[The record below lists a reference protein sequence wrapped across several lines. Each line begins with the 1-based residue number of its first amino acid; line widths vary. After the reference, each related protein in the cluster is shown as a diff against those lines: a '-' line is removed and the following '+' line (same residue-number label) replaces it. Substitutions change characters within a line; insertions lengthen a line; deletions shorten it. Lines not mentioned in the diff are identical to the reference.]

1 MISTINEQLTV
12 HAASLADLSGVW
24 SALVQHYIGPAII
37 IIVGFFA
44 VMYLVKREIRPMLV
58 FLALAVIVAV
68 VVYAA
73 PSLLGQNSTLV
84 RNGGEIAKEIN

>member
-1 MISTINEQLTV
+1 MTDNITIQ
-12 HAASLADLSGVW
+12 AANLADLSSVW

-58 FLALAVIVAV
+58 FLALAAIVAV

>member
-1 MISTINEQLTV
+1 MTYTTINDITTS
-12 HAASLADLSGVW
+12 AYIADLSGVW

-37 IIVGFFA
+37 IITGFFA

-73 PSLLGQNSTLV
+73 PALLGQNSTLV

>member
-1 MISTINEQLTV
+1 MISTTINDITTS
-12 HAASLADLSGVW
+12 AYIADLSGVW
-24 SALVQHYIGPAII
+24 SSLVSHYIGPAII
-37 IIVGFFA
+37 IITGFFA

-73 PSLLGQNSTLV
+73 PALLGQNSTLV
-84 RNGGEIAKEIN
+84 RNGGEIAKQIN

>member
-1 MISTINEQLTV
+1 MTLSNITTSAYI
-12 HAASLADLSGVW
+12 ADLSGVW

-37 IIVGFFA
+37 IITGFFA
-44 VMYLVKREIRPMLV
+44 VMYLVKNQIRPMLV

-84 RNGGEIAKEIN
+84 RNGGEIAKQVN

>member
-1 MISTINEQLTV
+1 MTDNITI
-12 HAASLADLSGVW
+12 HAANLADLTSVW

-37 IIVGFFA
+37 IITGFFA
-44 VMYLVKREIRPMLV
+44 VMYLVKNQIRPMLV

-84 RNGGEIAKEIN
+84 RNGGELAKQIN

>member
-1 MISTINEQLTV
+1 MTTATTINDITTS
-12 HAASLADLSGVW
+12 AYIADLTGVW

-37 IIVGFFA
+37 IITGFFA

-58 FLALAVIVAV
+58 FLALAVIAAV

-73 PSLLGQNSTLV
+73 PALLGQNSTLV
-84 RNGGEIAKEIN
+84 RNGGELVKQVN

>member
-1 MISTINEQLTV
+1 MTDNITI
-12 HAASLADLSGVW
+12 HAANLADLSGVW
-24 SALVQHYIGPAII
+24 SSLVSHYIGPAII
-37 IIVGFFA
+37 IITGFFA

-73 PSLLGQNSTLV
+73 PALLGQNSTLV
-84 RNGGEIAKEIN
+84 RNGGQIAKQIN